1 MTFFPPRLATIL
13 ILLLALTA
21 KAASDD
27 VVFPPG
33 SRIGLVPP
41 PGLRLSQ
48 NFVGFEDA
56 DRNVAVVLA
65 EFPGTAYGELIASM
79 RSGVTTSGVTEAKR
93 EVLLTQSG
101 AAYLIA
107 GDQQAEGVK
116 FRKWVLVTRRSDWDP
131 TETGPGL
138 AYLVMIQVPD
148 QAKQA
153 YSEAAI
159 RTALASL
166 SIRRDVPSEE
176 LLRSLPFKVTE
187 LAGFRS
193 VRSLAPG
200 RAILLSDETE
210 ASGQAKTSVRLVVS
224 IAPGAP
230 ATPDDRQ
237 RFADEL
243 LKNIQGFADLRITN
257 SEAMRIGGQP
267 GFEIRLDG
275 KESTT
280 DADVTIVQWVR
291 FGSQGFLHFLG
302 IAPKNEWAAAF
313 SRFRMV
319 RDGIEPP

>member
-1 MTFFPPRLATIL
+1 MAFFQPIPPTMFL
-13 ILLLALTA
+13 LLLALTA
-21 KAASDD
+21 KAAGDE

-79 RSGVTTSGVTEAKR
+79 RAGVNNSGVTDAKR
-93 EVLLTQSG
+93 ELLLTQSG

-107 GDQQAEGVK
+107 GNQQTEGAK

-138 AYLVMIQVPD
+138 AYLVMIQVSD

-153 YSEAAI
+153 YPDAAI

-166 SIRRDVPSEE
+166 SIRHDVPSEE

-193 VRSLAPG
+193 DHSLAPG

-210 ASGQAKTSVRLVVS
+210 AGGQAKTSVRLVVS

-243 LKNIQGFADLRITN
+243 LKNIQGFADLRVTN

-275 KESTT
+275 KESRT

-291 FGSQGFLHFLG
+291 FGSSGFLHFLG
-302 IAPKNEWAAAF
+302 IAPKNEWQSAF
-313 SRFRMV
+313 TRFRMV

>member
-1 MTFFPPRLATIL
+1 MPSFRPLPAAIL
-13 ILLLALTA
+13 MLLIALTA
-21 KAASDD
+21 KAVGDD

-41 PGLRLSQ
+41 PGLRVSQ

-56 DRNVAVVLA
+56 DHKVAVVLA
-65 EFPGTAYGELIASM
+65 ELPGAAYGELIDSM

-93 EVLLTQSG
+93 EMLLTQSG

-107 GDQQAEGVK
+107 GDQQAEGAR

-131 TETGPGL
+131 AETGPGL

-148 QAKQA
+148 EAKQA
-153 YSEAAI
+153 YPEAII
-159 RTALASL
+159 RSALASL
-166 SIRRDVPSEE
+166 SIRREVPNDE
-176 LLRSLPFKVTE
+176 LLRTLPFKITE

-193 VRSLAPG
+193 VRALAPG
-200 RAILLSDETE
+200 RAILLSDEAE
-210 ASGQAKTSVRLVVS
+210 AGGQAKTSVRLVVS

-230 ATPDDRQ
+230 ATPADRQ

-275 KESTT
+275 KENGTNT
-280 DADVTIVQWVR
+280 DVTIVQWVR
-291 FGSQGFLHFLG
+291 FGSQGFLHLLG
-302 IAPKNEWAAAF
+302 IAPKDQWAAAF
-313 SRFRMV
+313 TRFRMV

>member
-1 MTFFPPRLATIL
+1 MTFFQPIPATIL
-13 ILLLALTA
+13 PLLFALTA
-21 KAASDD
+21 TATADD

-41 PGLRLSQ
+41 PGLRVSQ
-48 NFVGFEDA
+48 NFMGFEDT
-56 DRNVAVVLA
+56 DRTVAVVLA
-65 EFPGTAYGELIASM
+65 EFPGTAYGELIESM
-79 RSGVTTSGVTEAKR
+79 RSGVNTSGVTDAKR
-93 EVLLTQSG
+93 ELLLTQSG

-107 GDQQAEGVK
+107 GNQQGEGAK
-116 FRKWVLVTRRSDWDP
+116 FRKWVVVTRRSDWDP
-131 TETGPGL
+131 AEPGPGS
-138 AYLVMIQVPD
+138 AYLVMIQVSD

-153 YSEAAI
+153 YPEPAI

-166 SIRRDVPSEE
+166 SIRREVPSDE
-176 LLRSLPFKVTE
+176 LLRLLPFKVTE

-200 RAILLSDETE
+200 RAILLSDGTE
-210 ASGQAKTSVRLVVS
+210 ASGQEKTSARLVVS

-237 RFADEL
+237 RFAGEL

-275 KESTT
+275 KESRT

-291 FGSQGFLHFLG
+291 FGSSGFLHFLG
-302 IAPKNEWAAAF
+302 IAPKNEWPAAF
-313 SRFRMV
+313 TRFRMV